1 MHELRKST
9 QVMGNVFL
17 FRWYTTESLWV
28 GAHGGQ
34 GEQARISMQKAARA
48 QRGRNLCLVEE
59 NELVK
64 TKGVDG
70 PPLPL

>member
-1 MHELRKST
+1 M
-9 QVMGNVFL
+9 
-17 FRWYTTESLWV
+17 

-70 PPLPL
+70 VDVSR